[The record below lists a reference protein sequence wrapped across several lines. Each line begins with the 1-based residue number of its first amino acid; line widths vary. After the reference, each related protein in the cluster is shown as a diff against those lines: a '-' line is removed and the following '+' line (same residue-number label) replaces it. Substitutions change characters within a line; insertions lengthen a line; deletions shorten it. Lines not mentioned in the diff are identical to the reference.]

1 MQINVIHDLP
11 DWLVTSYGNGLS
23 YELKHKPSG
32 HAVFFQGDDASEFR
46 DELDK
51 LTSGN
56 PCRLDYA
63 NALQCIW
70 FDYQECAQ

>member
-11 DWLVTSYGNGLS
+11 DFKVISYGNGMS
-23 YELKHKPSG
+23 YDLAHMPSG
-32 HAVFFQGDDASEFR
+32 RSVFFQGDDAGEFR
-46 DELDK
+46 DELER

-63 NALQCIW
+63 NALQRIW
-70 FDYQECAQ
+70 SDYQECAQ